1 MPWMEVGGAGAGQE
15 MSLLPEYE
23 LEFLQ
28 MWLQPKM
35 DQKDVI
41 ESTENSCH
49 TRHLY
54 TGYWQKRLEL
64 GGARIT
70 FCGQPHSPRPTGIH
84 YGLACPNAPL
94 CRHQPGL
101 GYHPLLLHQCGD
113 STQVGALSVL
123 PTSPSPEQSSPLPLL
138 PPCPGQG

>member
-49 TRHLY
+49 TRQLAEEARAWRSQDY
-54 TGYWQKRLEL
+54 LLRAARTAQKRDW
-64 GGARIT
+64 A
-70 FCGQPHSPRPTGIH
+70 
-84 YGLACPNAPL
+84 A
-94 CRHQPGL
+94 
-101 GYHPLLLHQCGD
+101 
-113 STQVGALSVL
+113 VGE
-123 PTSPSPEQSSPLPLL
+123 PS
-138 PPCPGQG
+138 

>member
-1 MPWMEVGGAGAGQE
+1 MPWMEVGGAEAGQE

-70 FCGQPHSPRPTGIH
+70 FCGQPGPHKRETGLQWVSPVDFSQI
-84 YGLACPNAPL
+84 Y
-94 CRHQPGL
+94 QPGKL
-101 GYHPLLLHQCGD
+101 HHLLREEK
-113 STQVGALSVL
+113 VKWAEKE
-123 PTSPSPEQSSPLPLL
+123 PKMRR
-138 PPCPGQG
+138 